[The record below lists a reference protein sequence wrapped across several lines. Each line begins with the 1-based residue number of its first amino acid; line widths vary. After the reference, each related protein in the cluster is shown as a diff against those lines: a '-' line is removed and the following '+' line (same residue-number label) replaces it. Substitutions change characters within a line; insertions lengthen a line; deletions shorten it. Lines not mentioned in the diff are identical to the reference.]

1 MSTPSRSFS
10 QRPALATVLTAAA
23 LVLLHP
29 AAGVAQAPAP
39 PAVPSITTTGEA
51 VVRRAPDR
59 SFVTAAVE
67 SRAKDPR
74 EAQRHNAATMT
85 AVQERLRAA
94 GVAEDAIRTIGYSIQ
109 QEVDWVN
116 GRRVP
121 RGYVARNAIEV
132 RLDAIE
138 RTGEILDLV
147 VQAGAT
153 TVTDVRFDLVDRAGA
168 EREALRLAVMDARAR
183 ADAAASGAGLIVD
196 RVLRIDDSRQ
206 SFQPPRPMLAMA
218 REAADAQVAT
228 PIEAGDVEIRAQ
240 VTLTVGIR

>member
-1 MSTPSRSFS
+1 MSSPAHSSNR
-10 QRPALATVLTAAA
+10 RPALAIVLSVVGFAACFA
-23 LVLLHP
+23 RPGL
-29 AAGVAQAPAP
+29 AQAPTAP
-39 PAVPSITTTGEA
+39 AEPSITTTGEA

-59 SFVTAAVE
+59 AFVTAAVE

-74 EAQRHNAATMT
+74 DAQRQNAATMT
-85 AVQERLRAA
+85 AVQQRLEA
-94 GVAEDAIRTIGYSIQ
+94 GGIAKDAIRTLGYSIQ
-109 QEVDWVN
+109 QDVDWVN

-121 RGYVARNAIEV
+121 REYVARNAIEV

-138 RTGEILDLV
+138 RTGEVLDIV

-168 EREALRLAVMDARAR
+168 EREALRLAVIDARAR
-183 ADAAASGAGLIVD
+183 ADAAAAGAGLAVD

-218 REAADAQVAT
+218 REAADMQVTT
-228 PIEAGDVEIRAQ
+228 PIESGDVEIRAQ
-240 VTLTVGIR
+240 VTLTVAIR

>member
-1 MSTPSRSFS
+1 MSSPARSS
-10 QRPALATVLTAAA
+10 NRRPALAIVLSVIVFAACFA
-23 LVLLHP
+23 RPGL
-29 AAGVAQAPAP
+29 AQAPAAP
-39 PAVPSITTTGEA
+39 TEPSITTTGEA
-51 VVRRAPDR
+51 IVRRAPDR

-74 EAQRHNAATMT
+74 DAQRQNAATMT
-85 AVQERLRAA
+85 AVQQRLEA
-94 GVAEDAIRTIGYSIQ
+94 GGIARDAIRTLGYSIQ
-109 QEVDWVN
+109 QDVDWVN

-121 RGYVARNAIEV
+121 REYVARNAIEV

-138 RTGEILDLV
+138 RTGEVLDIV

-153 TVTDVRFDLVDRAGA
+153 AVTDVRFDLVDRAGA
-168 EREALRLAVMDARAR
+168 EREALRLAVIDARAR
-183 ADAAASGAGLIVD
+183 ADAAAAGAGLGVD

-218 REAADAQVAT
+218 REAADMQVAT
-228 PIEAGDVEIRAQ
+228 PIESGDVEIRAQ